1 MSDETQYI
9 YPDDP
14 DVPRYAGTPVY
25 DREPED
31 VRTQRDAARR
41 RNSIVLVVVAAVLCV
56 LGGVVALKALT
67 GGSAGEAGAEAGAD
81 AGAGAAA
88 DGGAAPPADLVTFVS
103 PTGNIGCAL
112 SSAGARC
119 DIAEKSWKPPAKPA
133 DCQADWGVGV
143 QVGAQAATVAC
154 ASDSVLG
161 SGQPLAYGASQE
173 RGSYRCVSSEEG
185 MRCENTTT
193 GHGFTIARAS
203 YTTF

>member
-56 LGGVVALKALT
+56 LGGVVALNALT
-67 GGSAGEAGAEAGAD
+67 GGSAGD
-81 AGAGAAA
+81 AGAGAGAGSSA
-88 DGGAAPPADLVTFVS
+88 TSAPGGAPPADLVTFIS
-103 PTGNIGCAL
+103 PSGNIGCAL

-119 DIAEKSWKPPAKPA
+119 DIAEKSWKPPAKPD
-133 DCQADWGVGV
+133 DCQADWGVGM
-143 QVGAQAATVAC
+143 QVDAQAATVAC

-193 GHGFTIARAS
+193 GRGFTIARAS

>member
-1 MSDETQYI
+1 MTDETQYI

-31 VRTQRDAARR
+31 LRTQRDVVRR
-41 RNSIVLVVVAAVLCV
+41 RNSIVLVAVAAVLCV

-67 GGSAGEAGAEAGAD
+67 GGSGGDAGGG
-81 AGAGAAA
+81 AGAGATA
-88 DGGAAPPADLVTFVS
+88 DAGAAPPADLVTFVS
-103 PTGNIGCAL
+103 PSGNIGCAL

-133 DCQADWGVGV
+133 DCQAAWGVGV

-173 RGSYRCVSSEEG
+173 RGSYRCSSSEEG
-185 MRCENTTT
+185 MRCENATT
-193 GHGFTIARAS
+193 GHGFTIARAA